1 MDKQK
6 IVADSTD
13 IASVQKNQ
21 SVTGKAFIVGS
32 TASTRTVLNYPQQTN
47 WKEYYRMYKSHAI
60 VHGAITK
67 LVSTATNAG
76 FDFVSRDS
84 RTPLNVAEADKLKK
98 FFSNIPSFISTIRS
112 IYTDL
117 MIFGNAYLHV
127 VPNGAGKPVGLK
139 RMAPY
144 TMRIIVRDNGEIV
157 RYEQENPNSV
167 GSANDDK
174 RNEIAFT
181 PDEVIHFKFHD
192 PINDVYGLSPLEAIR
207 LSVVADFSA
216 QQYNI
221 AFFQNAGVTGTIISI
236 KSGSTDD
243 IERTREYLS
252 QQYTGLGGAHK
263 ILVIDSDSHSVHKAV
278 ATHNEMNFLEGRRFL
293 LQEILAVLDV
303 PPAKIGIME
312 TANRSNSREQ
322 DKTFRTE
329 SIQFIQYLFE
339 ETLNDH
345 FIRPILG
352 IKETVFKH
360 TDSDTRDSLELMS
373 IFTSAINHGIYTINE
388 VRAKLGMSP
397 IPGGDVAFILSPS
410 GAIPVE
416 KLVELWEQ
424 LDQINPMNDPTQLL
438 PTTAARA
445 PKGTPE
451 TQAVSGTSIE
461 PNE

>member
-1 MDKQK
+1 MDTQN
-6 IVADSTD
+6 IIADSTD
-13 IASVQKNQ
+13 VATVQKNQ
-21 SVTGKAFIVGS
+21 SIGGRAFITGA
-32 TASTRTVLNYPQQTN
+32 TADTRTVLNYPQQTN

-76 FDFVSRDS
+76 FDFVARDS
-84 RTPLNVAEADKLKK
+84 RTPLINEEADKLKK
-98 FFSNIPSFISTIRS
+98 FFAGIPSFISTIRS

-117 MIFGNAYLHV
+117 MIFGNAYLYV
-127 VPNGAGKPVGLK
+127 VPNGAGKPTGLK
-139 RMAPY
+139 RVAPY
-144 TMRIIVRDNGEIV
+144 TMRIIVRNNGEIV
-157 RYEQENPNSV
+157 RYEQENPNNLVS
-167 GSANDDK
+167 GYNDK
-174 RNEIAFT
+174 RNVITFNANEI
-181 PDEVIHFKFHD
+181 IHFKFHD

-236 KSGSTDD
+236 ASASQDD
-243 IERTREYLS
+243 MDRTREYLRE
-252 QQYTGLGGAHK
+252 QYTGLGGAHK
-263 ILVIDSDSHSVHKAV
+263 ILVIDSNSHSVHKAV
-278 ATHNEMNFLEGRRFL
+278 ATHTDMNFLEGRRFL

-312 TANRSNSREQ
+312 TANRSNSKEQ

-329 SIQFIQYLFE
+329 SIQYIQYLFE

-345 FIRPILG
+345 FISPVLG
-352 IKETVFKH
+352 IKNTIFKH
-360 TDSDTRDSLELMS
+360 QDSDTRDSQELMS

-388 VRAKLGMSP
+388 VRAKLGLSP
-397 IPGGDVAFILSPS
+397 IKGGDVAFVLSPS

-424 LDQINPMNDPTQLL
+424 LDTVDPLNDPTKLI

-445 PKGTPE
+445 PRGTPE
-451 TQAVSGTSIE
+451 SLASSGTSVD
-461 PNE
+461 ND